1 MADVPSVE
9 FAVKVVFHQRIYS
22 YELTLFLFE
31 QQKVELFVYQQR
43 KVLLKQLFNCK
54 LYNAKNVVTVV
65 EWLGS
70 YS

>member
-22 YELTLFLFE
+22 YELTLFL
-31 QQKVELFVYQQR
+31 ELFVYQQR